1 VDSFGIAFSRSEM
14 GDLVLSLQL
23 RADAAKEHER
33 TTGAAALRN
42 LVDLL
47 FCCTMTAVK
56 NLVTTD
62 RCMAKE
68 INQAQHVVMSPNFLT
83 FLSLSVVFLLSF
95 FSLGGIQTRMPI

>member
-83 FLSLSVVFLLSF
+83 FLSFCLSCFSCH
-95 FSLGGIQTRMPI
+95 FSL